1 MVRTNRFAHASC
13 PPELHVI
20 DAISGKWTVLV
31 VYVLSERTLRHSEL
45 QRVVGGVSQKVLTQ
59 TLRNLERHGVVKR
72 TVYPVVP
79 PQVEYSLTR
88 LGKSLVGVL
97 SGVCMWARDHYE
109 EVDVARKRYDTS
121 QARSG
126 R

>member
-1 MVRTNRFAHASC
+1 M
-13 PPELHVI
+13 I

>member
-1 MVRTNRFAHASC
+1 MVRAPHFTSAEC

-31 VYVLSERTLRHSEL
+31 VYILSDGPVRHGQL
-45 QRVVGGVSQKVLTQ
+45 QRLIGGISQKVLTQ

-79 PQVEYSLTR
+79 PQVDYDLTR
-88 LGKSLVGVL
+88 LGRSLVGVL
-97 SGVCMWARDHYE
+97 SDVCLWAKKHYD
-109 EVDVARKRYDTS
+109 EVDLARKRYDKVK
-121 QARSG
+121 A
-126 R
+126 